1 MSDITICGFSANI
14 QYLTPKNVNFEFHP
28 AAKLFPLP
36 SDEDRSALRSSIVHN
51 GYNNTMP
58 IIVAAKNNQIVDGR
72 NRWNI
77 VKELESDDQI
87 PVAFVDFPDEQAAKN
102 FALSQNLGRRHLTR
116 DQRDQMINDLIFDGW
131 TTKSLADLFGLSE
144 SAVVKISADAREM
157 VEEERNKKI
166 VALVDEGKAQKD
178 VAEVVGVNPATV
190 SRVMQKRNN
199 SELATDGSWL
209 NKRPAIDPVV
219 KPTEIDPLKITSTEA
234 DQAPKVDEKLERKVA
249 KRVEQALKAE
259 RKALDREY
267 QKRINDAVDTFLTT
281 RIAPVYGKRLELA
294 EEIIKAY
301 EKPIM
306 SKAQYRKIL
315 SCLHPDFAVDEDTKK
330 KLDGVFH
337 MFKQFESILVQAK
350 SINLEP
356 IAETVQQF
364 IDSKKAA

>member
-1 MSDITICGFSANI
+1 
-14 QYLTPKNVNFEFHP
+14 
-28 AAKLFPLP
+28 
-36 SDEDRSALRSSIVHN
+36 
-51 GYNNTMP
+51 
-58 IIVAAKNNQIVDGR
+58 
-72 NRWNI
+72 
-77 VKELESDDQI
+77 
-87 PVAFVDFPDEQAAKN
+87 
-102 FALSQNLGRRHLTR
+102 
-116 DQRDQMINDLIFDGW
+116 
-131 TTKSLADLFGLSE
+131 
-144 SAVVKISADAREM
+144 M

-166 VALVDEGKAQKD
+166 VALVDEGKAQKE

-209 NKRPAIDPVV
+209 NKRPAIEPVV
-219 KPTEIDPLKITSTEA
+219 KPTEIDPLKITSSDA
-234 DQAPKVDEKLERKVA
+234 DTPKVDERLERKVA

-267 QKRINDAVDTFLTT
+267 QKRINDAVETFLTT

-306 SKAQYRKIL
+306 TKAQYRKIL